1 MIFFTENRK
10 PETENHIAA
19 RSRSQAPACK
29 RNYRQSSALPPDLLP
44 ARYCRGT
51 LFLGGIFFIS
61 LLLLVPASCRTDS
74 QVQIKV
80 FSLSKSPQV
89 EQVCAGLRQGLGLPT
104 LAIIEAGG
112 DEVLGKKMATQLA
125 AEKLQL
131 LIVLGTPAL
140 RLIAP
145 RHKRQPVVFAMVA
158 DPYFT
163 GAAYDRTHPEIHQES
178 ITGLASPPPL
188 AEALQQGNRLFP
200 AYRDWGM
207 LYDPLEGSS
216 VELSRKMIELA
227 RQIGLSLTVL
237 PLTADDQAQAS
248 LQKLLAQGVRV
259 IFLPPDRNAGR
270 YGELLLQWG
279 REAKVVVINGNPGFL
294 EQGAVLSIT
303 LDYQTLGEKAAV
315 LAQRVLRGEA
325 PAKIPIMQESPLKVQ
340 VDEKL
345 LARWSSYPPKIVDG
359 R

>member
-1 MIFFTENRK
+1 
-10 PETENHIAA
+10 
-19 RSRSQAPACK
+19 
-29 RNYRQSSALPPDLLP
+29 
-44 ARYCRGT
+44 
-51 LFLGGIFFIS
+51 
-61 LLLLVPASCRTDS
+61 
-74 QVQIKV
+74 
-80 FSLSKSPQV
+80 
-89 EQVCAGLRQGLGLPT
+89 
-104 LAIIEAGG
+104 
-112 DEVLGKKMATQLA
+112 
-125 AEKLQL
+125 
-131 LIVLGTPAL
+131 
-140 RLIAP
+140 
-145 RHKRQPVVFAMVA
+145 MVA